1 MKVFIIKTY
10 PNFAEQKMYL
20 QWEVENPPVGDITFT
35 VFRSEAP
42 NDGFEQISKS
52 IYNSYFFIDTFEGTP
67 GFFSLDRPIYYK
79 VKATCG
85 DESVESEPVYYD
97 GCISANPKEQRDI
110 DASYRHF
117 NNKQY
122 DKQLRL
128 LRNKLISD
136 FSIALKKLYGVSAV
150 LLKRKHWGHR
160 CGNCFDPIANKQIKS
175 HCQICYDTTWIG
187 GYIPIE
193 ILVHE
198 QRPMP
203 IQIGKDIPGKVEV
216 KQTAFTTLY
225 FPKINSGDVLIIKY
239 NNTRYY
245 VKSTNETYIRTIP
258 IHQTVVVDL
267 LAPEHIIYSFP
278 IDTQEG
284 AYVV

>member
-1 MKVFIIKTY
+1 MKVSIIKTY

-20 QWEVENPPVGDITFT
+20 QWEVDNPPTGDILFT
-35 VFRSEAP
+35 VYRSEAP
-42 NDGFEQISKS
+42 NGGFVQVGSN
-52 IYNSYFFIDTFEGTP
+52 IYNSFFFVDNFENTP

-79 VKATCG
+79 VKAVSGNETA
-85 DESVESEPVYYD
+85 ESYPVYFD
-97 GCISANPKEQRDI
+97 GAISENPKEQTDV
-110 DASYRHF
+110 DVSYRHF
-117 NNKQY
+117 NNKEY

-136 FSIALKKLYGVSAV
+136 FSIALKKLYGISAV

-160 CGNCFDPIANKQIKS
+160 CGNCYDPIANKQIKS
-175 HCQICYDTTWIG
+175 HCSQCYDTTWTG
-187 GYIPIE
+187 GYTPIG

-203 IQIGKDIPGKVEV
+203 IQEGKDITGTVEV
-216 KQTAFTTLY
+216 KQTSFTTLY
-225 FPKINSGDVLIIKY
+225 FPKINYGDIIVLKY
-239 NNTRYY
+239 NNTRYH

-258 IHQTVVVDL
+258 IHQTVIVDL
-267 LAPEHIIYSFP
+267 IPQEHIVYSFP

-284 AYVV
+284 AYAI